1 MSWVHNDGH
10 ISVSGTSVPRTEAK
24 SEVRECHTR
33 KATPEELERY
43 FGGKDK
49 IKPVP
54 AEPPK
59 AKTISKDELLER
71 LHPTHKEPG
80 EHESL
85 EQEPEQEPEPEPEQ
99 EPEQEQ
105 EPEPEESVPD
115 ESEISALNDIVA
127 AAHKVSEKKYKAMK
141 AAVIAIGLANGWE

>member
-10 ISVSGTSVPRTEAK
+10 ISVAGTSVPRTEAK
-24 SEVRECHTR
+24 SEVRECHKR

-54 AEPPK
+54 VEPPK
-59 AKTISKDELLER
+59 ARTISKDELLER
-71 LHPTHKEPG
+71 LHPTHKEPD
-80 EHESL
+80 ERES
-85 EQEPEQEPEPEPEQ
+85 
-99 EPEQEQ
+99 Q

-141 AAVIAIGLANGWE
+141 AAVIAIGLVNGWE

>member
-10 ISVSGTSVPRTEAK
+10 ISVAGTSVPRTEAK

-49 IKPVP
+49 IKPAP

-80 EHESL
+80 GPESQEL
-85 EQEPEQEPEPEPEQ
+85 EP
-99 EPEQEQ
+99 

>member
-43 FGGKDK
+43 FGGRDK
-49 IKPVP
+49 IKPAP

-71 LHPTHKEPG
+71 LHPTHKESG
-80 EHESL
+80 EHES
-85 EQEPEQEPEPEPEQ
+85 QEQEPEPEESVP
-99 EPEQEQ
+99 EPEPEPDEP

>member
-10 ISVSGTSVPRTEAK
+10 ISVAGTSVPRTEAK

-49 IKPVP
+49 IKPAP

-59 AKTISKDELLER
+59 AISKDELLER
-71 LHPTHKEPG
+71 LHPTHKEAGGP
-80 EHESL
+80 EP
-85 EQEPEQEPEPEPEQ
+85 QEPEQEQEQ
-99 EPEQEQ
+99 EQEQ

>member
-49 IKPVP
+49 IKPAP

-59 AKTISKDELLER
+59 VKTISKDELLER

-80 EHESL
+80 GP
-85 EQEPEQEPEPEPEQ
+85 EPQEQEPEPEESVPEL
-99 EPEQEQ
+99 EPEPDEP